1 MQMQAK
7 IIKMIC
13 GYRDIALS
21 DLAAKLHKST
31 SNFYQIIKRDDFRE
45 SELQEIADA
54 LGCDLRITFIDR
66 ETGRE
71 F

>member
-1 MQMQAK
+1 MP
-7 IIKMIC
+7 
-13 GYRDIALS
+13 LS

-31 SNFYQIIKRDDFRE
+31 SNFYQILKRDDFRE
-45 SELQEIADA
+45 NELKEIADA
-54 LGCDLRITFIDR
+54 LDCDLRITFIDR